1 MTWYDYADKM
11 RRFEPR
17 RNAPDIMSLRR
28 LALALFVVALA
39 ACTPPPT
46 ARPQNGPVVEI
57 PATLAPDV
65 PTIQSAPTEAPA
77 PTQTPEPTPVPGT
90 SVWIDPLLPADIF
103 EGVKAALT
111 KTANAAVEADRLIVQ
126 ANVDA
131 AVRVTPASGAEAG
144 VVLITRTLALAA
156 PFPTVSD
163 GVQFSDVRR
172 FWAGDASALAGAVV
186 SNTAPILYMDADTR
200 AALVLLLG
208 KPGPDAAIQLVP
220 TDQVVSVTWAARGA
234 SLAVVPFERLDVR
247 YKLLAIDGV
256 NLFEREADLS
266 KYPLTLRVRAV
277 GDLASITR
285 VAAAAPPSDNR
296 DLGRMTVVAMTGV
309 TALVRGTAVRMEEK
323 GVTYPG
329 EAIRSWL
336 TTADIA
342 HISNEVSFWE
352 KCRPPSRSDGVVM
365 CSNPKYME
373 LLRYIGTDIVELTGN
388 HTWDYG
394 ADKLIPT
401 IELYEKE
408 GWAVFGG
415 GRNLDNSRKPALL
428 TVNGNKIAFIG
439 CSYFGTNWATDVY
452 PGATPCGTTNPQALD
467 WIIGEI
473 QRLKGDGWLVIATL
487 QYTEFYTYAATRQ
500 QDIDFRKLRDAGAV
514 VVNGSQGHHVQ
525 GFDVSADGF
534 CHYGT
539 GNIFFGDQTFSE
551 GAQQTMVDRH
561 VFYNGRYLG
570 VDLRTA
576 RIQDISQPVP
586 MDAEARG
593 ELLRTLFKASGY

>member
-1 MTWYDYADKM
+1 M
-11 RRFEPR
+11 RLFELR
-17 RNAPDIMSLRR
+17 RTAPIAKSLRTS
-28 LALALFVVALA
+28 ALALIVAALA

-46 ARPQNGPVVEI
+46 ARPPNGPAVEI

-65 PTIQSAPTEAPA
+65 PVAQVAPTDTPA
-77 PTQTPEPTPVPGT
+77 PTNTPAPTPIPGT
-90 SVWIDPLLPADIF
+90 RVWIDPLLPADLF
-103 EGVKAALT
+103 EGAKAALA
-111 KTANAAVEADRLIVQ
+111 KTSNAPVEADRLIVQ
-126 ANVDA
+126 ANPDA
-131 AVRVTPASGAEAG
+131 AVRLTPASDADGG
-144 VVLITRTLALAA
+144 VVLVTRTLALVA
-156 PFPTVSD
+156 PFPTVAD
-163 GVQFSDVRR
+163 GVQFGDVKR
-172 FWAGDASALAGAVV
+172 FWAGDATALAGVVV

-208 KPGPDAAIQLVP
+208 KPGDAAAIQLLP
-220 TDQVVSVTWAARGA
+220 PEQVVSATWDARGA
-234 SLAVVPFERLDVR
+234 SLAIVPFERLDIR

-256 NLFEREADLS
+256 NLFEREADLTR
-266 KYPLTLRVRAV
+266 YPLTLRVRAV
-277 GDLASITR
+277 GEPAAVAR
-285 VAAAAPPSDNR
+285 VAAAAPPTDNR
-296 DLGRMTVVAMTGV
+296 DPGKLAVVAMTGV

-401 IELYEKE
+401 IEMYEKE
-408 GWAVFGG
+408 GWAIFGG
-415 GRNLDNSRKPALL
+415 GRNLDDSRKPALL

-452 PGATPCGTTNPQALD
+452 PGATPCGVSNPQALD
-467 WIIGEI
+467 WIIPEI
-473 QRLKGDGWLVIATL
+473 TRLKNEGWLVIATL
-487 QYTEFYTYAATRQ
+487 QYTEFYTYGATRQ

-525 GFDVSADGF
+525 GFDVTADGF

-586 MDAEARG
+586 MDADARAK
-593 ELLRTLFKASGY
+593 LLQTLFKVSGY